1 MTINDMKTMS
11 TSESADLKK
20 RLEIE
25 RRRASL
31 WNLAWSRFKKQKL
44 SIFGAVIALCVIIL
58 AIFAP
63 ILSPYDPK
71 EMHWGE
77 EMVPPCRRFLLG
89 TDELGRDVLSQIIWG
104 ARTSLVVGLGAVGIL
119 VLIGVIIGSI
129 SGYFGGW
136 VDELLMR
143 ITDIMLTIP
152 TLFLIIL
159 MASIF
164 KSRGIG
170 IIILIIGVTGWPQL
184 ARITRSMF
192 LSIKELP
199 YVDAARAMGASNLR
213 IIYRHIFPN
222 AIAPIIVSATFR
234 LASAVLTEA
243 ALSFLGLSDPTIVS
257 WGKMLSVG
265 HTTMRYAWWIATF
278 PGIAIFLTVIGFNL
292 LGDGLR
298 DALEAPSGR

>member
-1 MTINDMKTMS
+1 MVL
-11 TSESADLKK
+11 ESVELQE
-20 RLEIE
+20 RLELE
-25 RRRASL
+25 KKRASL
-31 WNLAWSRFKKQKL
+31 WNLAWRRFKKQRL
-44 SIFGAVIALCVIIL
+44 SLFGAGIALCIIL
-58 AIFAP
+58 LAATAP
-63 ILSPYDPK
+63 YVSPHDPK
-71 EMHWGE
+71 KMYWGNE
-77 EMVPPCRRFLLG
+77 KKPPSSQFLLG

-104 ARTSLVVGLGAVGIL
+104 ARTSLMVGIGAVGLL
-119 VLIGVIIGSI
+119 VFIGVIIGCV

-143 ITDIMLTIP
+143 FTDIMLTVP

-164 KSRGIG
+164 KSRGMG
-170 IIILIIGVTGWPQL
+170 IIILVIGITGWPQI

-199 YVDAARAMGASNLR
+199 YVDAARAMGASSAR
-213 IIYRHIFPN
+213 TIFRHILPN
-222 AIAPIIVSATFR
+222 ALAPIIVAATFR

-243 ALSFLGLSDPTIVS
+243 SLSFLGLSDPTAIS

-265 HTTMRYAWWIATF
+265 HTTMKYAWWVATF

-298 DALEAPSGR
+298 DALEAPSGA